1 MIVGFIFN
9 TLHLQVIGLNYK
21 YTLEDWPTV
30 PQMIGQFFFFL
41 FVEDIAFYWS
51 HYLLHQPQFYWIH
64 KKHHKYN
71 VTITLAATYAHPL
84 EYFFGNMIPFALG
97 SQILSYYVNV
107 HIVTIMIWAIFRFFE
122 TCEGHSGYAW
132 TWGQLAFIPWKLG
145 SEYHNFHH
153 SANVG
158 NYGSQFSFWDN
169 IIKTNTHYKK
179 MMKDKIK

>member
-1 MIVGFIFN
+1 
-9 TLHLQVIGLNYK
+9 
-21 YTLEDWPTV
+21 
-30 PQMIGQFFFFL
+30 
-41 FVEDIAFYWS
+41 
-51 HYLLHQPQFYWIH
+51 
-64 KKHHKYN
+64 
-71 VTITLAATYAHPL
+71 
-84 EYFFGNMIPFALG
+84 MIPFALG